1 MLDSTA
7 RLKIISR
14 IETLVLK
21 NHFNVGNVDLQE
33 WCREVDQRTPA
44 LVEAEN
50 DSVFEQGIHDSLA
63 KLKSSHTDFYRPDRN
78 PTKPE
83 HAIGATLR
91 SVTVLN
97 TQRWMFLDVFEDS
110 PAARSGV
117 TPGYLLISVN
127 GIPTAPPEYPAFRFG
142 EEHQLTIQLPN
153 NTKTQD
159 IVVMVPE
166 RKKTLPRLPFV
177 EPKSV
182 SYRMLTKRV
191 GTVRIAYF
199 SGMFG
204 IRFAKVLDTAI
215 ASLEAQGC
223 DRLII
228 DLRGCIGGSLGFAR
242 LVSYMCPGQIPIGYD
257 ITRKLQQRGYDVAQ
271 LPRVRMPDTR
281 AGVLF
286 RLAQFSVRD
295 KSLVLLTQGLGKQ
308 PFHGHMAVLVNEK
321 TSSAGEMAA
330 QFAKETKLAALVGQ
344 KTAGLVLG
352 ADTFDVGYDYTL
364 YLPVFGWYS
373 PSGSYNEGSG
383 VVPDVTV
390 DIDPVCLAEGKDIQL
405 NKALEIIY

>member
-21 NHFNVGNVDLQE
+21 NHFNIGNVDLQE

-153 NTKTQD
+153 NTKTQN

-308 PFHGHMAVLVNEK
+308 PFHGHMAVLINEK

-330 QFAKETKLAALVGQ
+330 QFAKETKLATLVGQ

-352 ADTFDVGYDYTL
+352 ADIFDVGYDYTL

-405 NKALEIIY
+405 NKALEIIC

>member
-1 MLDSTA
+1 MRDSTV

-14 IETLVLK
+14 IKTLVLK
-21 NHFNVGNVDLQE
+21 NHFNIANIDLEE
-33 WCREVDQRTPA
+33 WCRAVDERTPA
-44 LVEAEN
+44 LLAAEN
-50 DSVFEQGIHDSLA
+50 DGVFEQGIHDFLA

-97 TQRWMFLDVFEDS
+97 TQRWMFLDIFEDS
-110 PAARSGV
+110 PAGRSGV

-127 GIPTAPPEYPAFRFG
+127 GVPAVPPDYPAFRFG
-142 EEHQLTIQLPN
+142 EEHRLTIQLPN
-153 NTKTQD
+153 NTKAQD

-191 GTVRIAYF
+191 GIVKIAYF

-204 IRFAKVLDTAI
+204 IRFSKVLDTGI
-215 ASLEAQGC
+215 ASLKAQGC

-242 LVSYMCPGQIPIGYD
+242 LVSYMCPGRVPIGYD
-257 ITRKLQQRGYDVAQ
+257 ITRKLQQRGYDVRQ

-308 PFHGHMAVLVNEK
+308 PFHGHVAVLVNEK

-330 QFAKETKLAALVGQ
+330 QFAKDTKLATLVGQ

-352 ADTFDVGYDYTL
+352 ADVFDVGYNYRL

-383 VVPDVTV
+383 VVPDLPV
-390 DIDPVCLAEGKDIQL
+390 DVDPVCLAEGEDMQR
-405 NKALEIIY
+405 NKALEILC